1 MLFAPLPPAQA
12 VQLKHCQKGDQ
23 DDKAMLRV
31 TIEPDGTVSDVS
43 VDAADHDLR
52 ECVERTARRWR
63 FAKSQEPRTIVWP
76 IVFAKVR

>member
-1 MLFAPLPPAQA
+1 MLFASLPPAQA
-12 VQLKHCQKGDQ
+12 EQLKHCQKSEQ

-43 VDAADHDLR
+43 VETADADLR

-63 FAKSQEPRTIVWP
+63 FAKSQKPRTMVWP
-76 IVFAKVR
+76 IVFAKPR